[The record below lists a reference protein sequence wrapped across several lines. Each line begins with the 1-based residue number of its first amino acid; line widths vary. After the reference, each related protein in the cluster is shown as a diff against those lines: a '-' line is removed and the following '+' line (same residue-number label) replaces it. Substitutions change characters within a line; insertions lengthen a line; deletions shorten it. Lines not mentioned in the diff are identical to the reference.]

1 MDLFSA
7 IASERRSLA
16 DLLEHL
22 TPDQQ
27 EAQSLCNE
35 WTVKQVAAHL
45 VMPMEVGMLAFMAAM
60 LRHRGNFDAANS
72 ALAKKQALRPFAEI
86 VQTLRDKADHRFTP
100 PGQGPE
106 APLTDIIVHGL
117 DITTPLGLSHH
128 VPDEHL
134 VVVLNHLAEP
144 SPKSRAASRQLD
156 GVRLQA
162 DDLEWTHGD
171 GPLVTGPARA
181 ILLALAGRDAG
192 WNQLTGDVP
201 PRSA

>member
-16 DLLEHL
+16 DLLERL

-27 EAQSLCNE
+27 QAQSLCSE
-35 WTVKQVAAHL
+35 WTVKRVAAHL
-45 VMPMEVGMLAFMAAM
+45 VMPMEVGMLGFMGA
-60 LRHRGNFDAANS
+60 LVRHRGNFDAANN
-72 ALAKKQALRPFAEI
+72 ALAKKQAQRPFAEI
-86 VQTLRDKADHRFTP
+86 VQILRDKAGHRFTP

-106 APLTDIIVHGL
+106 APLTDVIVHGL

-128 VPDEHL
+128 LPEEHL
-134 VVVLNHLAEP
+134 VVALDYLANP

-162 DDLEWTHGD
+162 DDLDWSHGD

-181 ILLALAGRDAG
+181 ILLALAGRNAAYARLAG
-192 WNQLTGDVP
+192 ALP
-201 PRSA
+201 HPA

>member
-45 VMPMEVGMLAFMAAM
+45 VMPMEVGMLGFMAAM
-60 LRHRGNFDAANS
+60 LRHRGNFDAANN
-72 ALAKKQALRPFAEI
+72 ALARKQARRPFAEI

-106 APLTDIIVHGL
+106 APLTDVIVHGL
-117 DITTPLGLSHH
+117 DITTPLGLGHQ
-128 VPDEHL
+128 VADEHL
-134 VVVLNHLAEP
+134 VVALGYLAEP
-144 SPKSRAASRQLD
+144 LPKSRVASRQLV

-162 DDLEWTHGD
+162 DDLDWSHGH
-171 GPLVTGPARA
+171 GPLVTGSARA

-192 WNQLTGDVP
+192 WEQLAGAVP
-201 PRSA
+201 HRSA